1 MIVMPTLFTPM
12 YSFPLVLHPGHQ
24 EITSD
29 IELLLIENQEY
40 TCAHETII
48 TIYVTALTKLGM
60 FLAAFLI
67 PEGYCH
73 EVEVNLKNSL
83 YNKLIS
89 IYTALLRQE
98 AEKKQENANISFTSQ
113 SHNCVPS

>member
-1 MIVMPTLFTPM
+1 
-12 YSFPLVLHPGHQ
+12 
-24 EITSD
+24 
-29 IELLLIENQEY
+29 
-40 TCAHETII
+40 
-48 TIYVTALTKLGM
+48 M

-89 IYTALLRQE
+89 IYTALVRQE

-113 SHNCVPS
+113 SHNCVPSWSNIYDRLSKEEEKERDRQYFVELTHQILHAFGVIAHRHLYAPPPASDS